1 MPRSAR
7 VKAESG
13 FYHVVAKGSGG
24 QNLFEGPADY
34 QAFLGFLS
42 QACEKHGVAVIAFCL
57 MTNHVH
63 LLVEDPDGNLSQ
75 MMQSLMTSYAQR
87 FNSTGG
93 HIGHVFQ

>member
-63 LLVEDPDGNLSQ
+63 LVVDFGESPSAVSAFLASVTRIP
-75 MMQSLMTSYAQR
+75 A
-87 FNSTGG
+87 
-93 HIGHVFQ
+93 